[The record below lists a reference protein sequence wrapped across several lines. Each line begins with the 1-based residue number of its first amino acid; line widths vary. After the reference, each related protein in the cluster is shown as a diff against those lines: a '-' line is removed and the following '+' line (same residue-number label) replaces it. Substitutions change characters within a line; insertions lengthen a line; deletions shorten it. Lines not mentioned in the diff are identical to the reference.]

1 MEIKRTSIRIAFLA
15 GLAGG
20 LIATAVCFLM
30 QSNNK
35 EGAER
40 RTVNLPASQESA
52 PARYAAFSEAG
63 EPVDFSEA
71 AERSV
76 PSVVHVK
83 VAYKTQT
90 YYDGGGSSGDFFDF
104 FFGNPYRGRQ
114 RQEYTPRSSG
124 SGVIISP
131 DGYIVTNNHV
141 IDRAEEVTVVFED
154 KSSMTAKV
162 VGADPD
168 TDIALLKVEAENLP
182 AMTFANSDALR
193 LGQWV
198 LAVGNPFNLSST
210 VTAGIVSAKARR
222 ALDILSGDM
231 RIEAFIQTDA
241 AVNPGNSGG
250 ALVNLRGE
258 LVGINTAIAT
268 RTGVYEGYSFAVP
281 SNLAKKIVEDLMQY
295 GVAQRAMLGI
305 SFVDLNSEMGE
316 EFVKT
321 KDAPTN
327 IEALKKHQGMYVR
340 DVLENGAAKEAGIL
354 SGDVITEI
362 NGKSI
367 RSSSNLSEEIGKAR
381 PGDKVNIS
389 VIRDGKTKQFTAV
402 LRNRAGNTDVITSS
416 GESVLGANFK
426 TVDADLAKK
435 LGISGGAQVSEL
447 GNGKLKQQGVRSG
460 FIITM
465 INQKPVRSAEDVKR
479 ILTGITRGGIF
490 IEGIYPNGREA
501 YYAFGV

>member
-1 MEIKRTSIRIAFLA
+1 MEIKRNSIRIAFIA

-20 LIATAVCFLM
+20 LIATAACFLL
-30 QSNNK
+30 QSNNNEATEK
-35 EGAER
+35 Q
-40 RTVNLPASQESA
+40 TVNLPVASESA

-90 YYDGGGSSGDFFDF
+90 YYEGGSGDLFDF
-104 FFGNPYRGRQ
+104 FFGNPYRGQ
-114 RQEYTPRSSG
+114 QPQVYTPRSSG

-141 IDRAEEVTVVFED
+141 IDRAEEITVIFDD
-154 KSSMTAKV
+154 KSTMIAKV
-162 VGADPD
+162 VGTDPD

-182 AMTFANSDALR
+182 AMAFANSDALR

-210 VTAGIVSAKARR
+210 VTAGIVSAKARS
-222 ALDILSGDM
+222 LDILSSDM

-268 RTGVYEGYSFAVP
+268 KTGVYEGYSFAVP

-295 GVAQRAMLGI
+295 GVPQRAMLGI
-305 SFVDLNSEMGE
+305 SYVDLNSEMGE
-316 EFVKT
+316 EFAKT
-321 KDAPTN
+321 KEAPKN
-327 IEALKKHQGMYVR
+327 IETLKKHHGIYVR
-340 DVLENGAAKEAGIL
+340 EVMENGAAQEAGIL

-362 NGKSI
+362 NSKSI

-389 VIRDGKTKQFTAV
+389 VIRDGKMKQFTAV

-416 GESVLGANFK
+416 GESVLGASFK

-435 LGISGGAQVSEL
+435 LGISGGAQISEL
-447 GNGKLKQQGVRSG
+447 GNGKLKQQGVRAG
-460 FIITM
+460 FIITT
-465 INQKPVRSAEDVKR
+465 INQKPVRSSEDVKR
-479 ILTGITRGGIF
+479 VLSGITRGGIF

>member
-1 MEIKRTSIRIAFLA
+1 MEKKRNGFSIAFFA

-20 LIATAVCFLM
+20 LLSAAAIFLL
-30 QSNNK
+30 QAQN
-35 EGAER
+35 AEVPET
-40 RTVNLPASQESA
+40 RTINLPAAQENTLL
-52 PARYAAFSEAG
+52 RYTAFSDSG

-90 YYDGGGSSGDFFDF
+90 YYDEGGDLFDF
-104 FFGNPYRGRQ
+104 FFGNPHRGRQ
-114 RQEYTPRSSG
+114 RQEYTPHSSG
-124 SGVIISP
+124 SGVVITP

-141 IDRAEEVTVVFED
+141 IDRAEEVSVIFED
-154 KSSMTAKV
+154 KSVMTAKV

-168 TDIALLKVEAENLP
+168 TDIALLKVDAENLP

-210 VTAGIVSAKARR
+210 VTAGIVSAKARS
-222 ALDILSGDM
+222 LDILSGDM

-268 RTGVYEGYSFAVP
+268 RTGGYEGYSFAVP
-281 SNLAKKIVEDLMQY
+281 SNLAKKVVEDLMQY
-295 GVAQRAMLGI
+295 GVAQRALLGI
-305 SFVDLNSEMGE
+305 SYIDLNSESGE
-316 EFVKT
+316 EFAKM
-321 KDAPTN
+321 KEAPKN
-327 IEALKKHQGMYVR
+327 IETLKKYHGIYVR
-340 DVLENGAAKEAGIL
+340 DVVENGAAQEAGIL
-354 SGDVITEI
+354 PGDVITEI
-362 NGKSI
+362 NDKSI
-367 RSSSNLSEEIGKAR
+367 RSASNLSEEIGKSR

-389 VIRDGKTKQFTAV
+389 VIRDGKVKQFSAT
-402 LRNRAGNTDVITSS
+402 LRNKAGNTDAITSTGAS
-416 GESVLGANFK
+416 ALGAEFK
-426 TVDADLAKK
+426 TVDKDLARK

-447 GNGKLKQQGVRSG
+447 GDGKLKRQGVRAG
-460 FIITM
+460 FIITT

-479 ILTGITRGGIF
+479 ILNGITRGGIF

-501 YYAFGV
+501 YYAFGI